1 MAQLANKRNPVLRTQ
16 PVADIEEHRS
26 GSKVVT
32 VPLNAIPMM
41 AGVRFESADI
51 MVLPRLPLARIR
63 CKIEDGSE
71 EEIVLRVDLDK
82 GIFIDHPFGV
92 GQDGNEQEAMRQILE
107 IVTPR
112 FSVR

>member
-71 EEIVLRVDLDK
+71 EMVLRVDLDK
-82 GIFIDHPFGV
+82 RIFIDHPFGV
-92 GQDGNEQEAMRQILE
+92 GEDGNEQEAMRQILE
-107 IVTPR
+107 IVAPR